1 MTGLFVCLSA
11 AVLGVDYGWQPI
23 AGGGI
28 EYIIQIEPQ
37 MLDALTR
44 GEDLSSALPP
54 AARNIR
60 RYRIVAG
67 NAPLPH
73 HGEPLPIDQGE
84 EPAAEKKTVAAEAL
98 PVRYDRLEDSGGAAP
113 AKLSMPLA
121 SPYPHD
127 YEAVGIPLP
136 HPALGPPPVIRQ
148 RPTSI
153 HEEPDAATVAVEPI
167 EREETDSRGESQ
179 TAAVQDARDAS
190 DLWTSGAKRPAGFSP
205 LPKTKPSEGPKPAE
219 RRSSLPSKQVQPLA
233 ADKQPP
239 GQGDEPLSPSDQQ
252 DSKNDEQPSE
262 KPGSAALVG
271 LFASLGGNVFLIWV
285 ATGQRNRYR
294 SLLRR
299 SHEAIAAASAGELPQ
314 AADDDSPRWEEVPDH
329 ESPVE

>member
-84 EPAAEKKTVAAEAL
+84 EPAAEQETTAAEAS
-98 PVRYDRLEDSGGAAP
+98 PVRYDRLEDGGVAAP

-127 YEAVGIPLP
+127 YEAAGIPLP
-136 HPALGPPPVIRQ
+136 RPALGPPPLIRE
-148 RPTSI
+148 RLTSI
-153 HEEPDAATVAVEPI
+153 HEEPDPARVAVEPI
-167 EREETDSRGESQ
+167 EPEETDSRGESQ
-179 TAAVQDARDAS
+179 PAAIQDARDPS

-205 LPKTKPSEGPKPAE
+205 LTKTKPSEMPKPAE
-219 RRSSLPSKQVQPLA
+219 RRSPLPSKQAQPLA
-233 ADKQPP
+233 ADKPSP
-239 GQGDEPLSPSDQQ
+239 DEADEPLSPTDQQ
-252 DSKNDEQPSE
+252 DSKNDEQTAE

-299 SHEAIAAASAGELPQ
+299 SHEAIAASAGELPR
-314 AADDDSPRWEEVPDH
+314 AEDDDSPTWDEVPAD
-329 ESPVE
+329 ED